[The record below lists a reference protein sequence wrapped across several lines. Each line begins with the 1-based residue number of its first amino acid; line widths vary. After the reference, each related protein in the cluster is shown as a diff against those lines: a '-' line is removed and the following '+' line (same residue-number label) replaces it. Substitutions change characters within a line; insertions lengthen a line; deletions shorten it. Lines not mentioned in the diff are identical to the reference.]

1 VPHLALASPS
11 LLRIRP
17 ARRVTGAGRG
27 RRSRDAAES
36 RVRKRGAGRASRP
49 IPLRS
54 MDPPHPRPARPAPRS
69 RRKAAG
75 HSRKGAP
82 IGRTL
87 LPSSASYGPPRHCSR
102 TPLEPDPVDA
112 ARSLLVE
119 RPVMRTR
126 SPWRRLRARPGRG
139 SSRSRTRPMRRS
151 ADRPESGGWP
161 ARGGRTPGAIDSPR
175 SLPPIV
181 RAVGRRDEA
190 RSSWQ
195 RAQESGPGF
204 GGSGPGSWLKTEW
217 R

>member
-1 VPHLALASPS
+1 VPHLAHASPS

-17 ARRVTGAGRG
+17 ARRITGAGRG

-36 RVRKRGAGRASRP
+36 GVRKRGAGRASRP

-69 RRKAAG
+69 RQKAAG

-102 TPLEPDPVDA
+102 TPVEPGPVDA

-139 SSRSRTRPMRRS
+139 PGRCDAQRTVPK
-151 ADRPESGGWP
+151 AVGGQPEEGVPS
-161 ARGGRTPGAIDSPR
+161 GAIDSPR

>member
-1 VPHLALASPS
+1 VPHLAHASPS

-17 ARRVTGAGRG
+17 ARRITGAGRG

-36 RVRKRGAGRASRP
+36 GVRKRGAGRASRP

-69 RRKAAG
+69 RQKAAG

-82 IGRTL
+82 IGR

-102 TPLEPDPVDA
+102 TPVEPGPVDA

-139 SSRSRTRPMRRS
+139 PGRCDAQRTVPK
-151 ADRPESGGWP
+151 AVGGQPEEGVPS
-161 ARGGRTPGAIDSPR
+161 GAIDSPR